1 MTFEEINAELRKQ
14 GWRIWHLGENTKNE
28 WSCWLFHLG
37 LDIET
42 SGKPGITG
50 FDRDCW
56 RQGKGPTLFAAMGAA
71 AAGLLSQQIKME
83 ETDETLL
90 DLEAM
95 LA

>member
-1 MTFEEINAELRKQ
+1 
-14 GWRIWHLGENTKNE
+14 
-28 WSCWLFHLG
+28 
-37 LDIET
+37 
-42 SGKPGITG
+42 
-50 FDRDCW
+50 
-56 RQGKGPTLFAAMGAA
+56 LFAAMGAA